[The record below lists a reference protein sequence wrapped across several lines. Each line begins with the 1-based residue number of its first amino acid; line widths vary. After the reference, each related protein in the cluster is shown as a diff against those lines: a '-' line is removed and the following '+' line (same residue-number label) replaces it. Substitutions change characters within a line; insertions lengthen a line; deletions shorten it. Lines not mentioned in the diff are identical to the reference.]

1 MGRPLDDPE
10 TKFFPSRF
18 FMDSSQSQ
26 QEGGPYAGFTCTD
39 IRSESDGVIIE
50 VNYDKCKKVA
60 FAEDP
65 DVKLSEAIVN
75 YPLYKLYD
83 IFGKRI
89 EIKLT
94 SNDYVFITWLQPIPP
109 TFHTINQVAY
119 IVSIATKLQE
129 KKIPHVLVP
138 YMYFYHE
145 IGLEKVYECFYR
157 LAKETP
163 GPNPKDLLG
172 DLVKLTEN
180 QPIHPSL
187 ILLET
192 TPSVIGWF
200 DHVISVNLSPD
211 ASNAMEDVNYK
222 LFNLDDASNAIEG
235 VNYKLFNLDLA
246 RKWIKHTFTPQD
258 FVKIVEERMKLP
270 GDIKEGVQKEIT
282 NIYDTIP
289 DALPLAVAYSIL
301 FPLQFLQ
308 TLRNVAILLFG
319 MTPRDIIYY
328 LAVEKALNSESK
340 DLPKVF
346 YIPTRSII
354 HDYVNFINK
363 ISSLNN
369 EVGIV
374 NCFKNPFIPQHG
386 GSDNKSIA
394 ETKKTD
400 KISVALLLLF
410 HKSTQ
415 EFICVKAPEINECKI
430 IDKASKIYE
439 EIKKSLKSK
448 TSSNS
453 AQVRH
458 APQCCSINSFSLLYE
473 GQCKTDKCIGEPGW
487 MVLAMYS
494 SVSRETVNTYIIYY
508 RSKRP
513 GQSTK
518 SIPVIRKKE
527 GLASNE
533 RRMGVKSIDL
543 RYVNLPIPTW
553 YKTQDFIKYIHD
565 KQPPYVKFAFFQGKI
580 RSESSLKMF
589 WLTNVLYFFILEK

>member
-1 MGRPLDDPE
+1 
-10 TKFFPSRF
+10 
-18 FMDSSQSQ
+18 MDSTQSQ
-26 QEGGPYAGFTCTD
+26 QDGGPYAGFTCTKV
-39 IRSESDGVIIE
+39 SESDGVIIE
-50 VNYDKCKKVA
+50 VDYDKCKKVA

-65 DVKLSEAIVN
+65 ELKLSEVIVN
-75 YPLYKLYD
+75 YPLYELYD
-83 IFGKRI
+83 ILKEKS

-94 SNDYVFITWLQPIPP
+94 SEDYVFITWLQPIPP

-138 YMYFYHE
+138 YIYFYHE
-145 IGLEKVYECFYR
+145 IGLEKVYDCFNR
-157 LAKETP
+157 LLKKTP
-163 GPNPKDLLG
+163 GPNPRDLLG

-180 QPIHPSL
+180 QPIYPSL

-200 DHVISVNLSPD
+200 DHEISVNLSSD
-211 ASNAMEDVNYK
+211 ASNE
-222 LFNLDDASNAIEG
+222 IEG

-270 GDIKEGVQKEIT
+270 SNIKEEIQKEIT

-289 DALPLAVAYSIL
+289 DASPLAVAYSIL

-308 TLRNVAILLFG
+308 NLGNVTILLFG

-328 LAVEKALNSESK
+328 LAVEKALNSKSR

-363 ISSLNN
+363 ISSLNDKV
-369 EVGIV
+369 EIV

-386 GSDNKSIA
+386 GSDDKSIV
-394 ETKKTD
+394 ETKKTG

-415 EFICVKAPEINECKI
+415 EFICVKNPEIIECKI
-430 IDKASKIYE
+430 IDKASKIYKEIE
-439 EIKKSLKSK
+439 ESLKSK
-448 TSSNS
+448 TSSKS
-453 AQVRH
+453 AQEQH
-458 APQCCSINSFSLLYE
+458 APPCCSINSYSLLYE
-473 GQCKTDKCIGEPGW
+473 GQCKTDKCIEEPGW

-508 RSKRP
+508 RSKKP

-527 GLASNE
+527 NLASNE
-533 RRMGVKSIDL
+533 KRMGVKSINL

-580 RSESSLKMF
+580 EPKSSSEMF
-589 WLTNVLYFFILEK
+589 WLTNILYFFMLEK

>member
-1 MGRPLDDPE
+1 
-10 TKFFPSRF
+10 
-18 FMDSSQSQ
+18 MDSSQSQ
-26 QEGGPYAGFTCTD
+26 EEGGPYAGFTCTKV
-39 IRSESDGVIIE
+39 SESDGVIIE
-50 VNYDKCKKVA
+50 VDYDECKKVA

-65 DVKLSEAIVN
+65 ELKLSEAIVN
-75 YPLYKLYD
+75 YPLYELYD
-83 IFGKRI
+83 IFGKSIKI
-89 EIKLT
+89 ELT
-94 SNDYVFITWLQPIPP
+94 SNDNVFITWLQPIPP

-119 IVSIATKLQE
+119 IVSVAEKLQ
-129 KKIPHVLVP
+129 KKGIPYVLVP

-145 IGLEKVYECFYR
+145 IGLENVYDCFYR
-157 LAKETP
+157 LLKKTP
-163 GPNPKDLLG
+163 GPNPRDLLG

-180 QPIHPSL
+180 QPIYPSL

-200 DHVISVNLSPD
+200 DHVISVNLLPD
-211 ASNAMEDVNYK
+211 KSNP
-222 LFNLDDASNAIEG
+222 IEG

-270 GDIKEGVQKEIT
+270 SDIKERIQKEIT

-289 DALPLAVAYSIL
+289 DASPLAVAYSIL

-308 TLRNVAILLFG
+308 GLGNVVILLFG

-363 ISSLNN
+363 ISSLKDKV
-369 EVGIV
+369 EIV
-374 NCFKNPFIPQHG
+374 NCFKNPFITQHG
-386 GSDNKSIA
+386 GSDDKSIV
-394 ETKKTD
+394 ETKKMD

-415 EFICVKAPEINECKI
+415 EFICVKNPEIIECKI

-439 EIKKSLKSK
+439 GIEKSLESK

-453 AQVRH
+453 AQGQH
-458 APQCCSINSFSLLYE
+458 ATPCCSINSFSLLYE
-473 GQCKTDKCIGEPGW
+473 GQCKTDKCIKKPGS

-494 SVSRETVNTYIIYY
+494 SVSRETVNTFIIYY
-508 RSKRP
+508 RSKKA

-527 GLASNE
+527 DLASNE
-533 RRMGVKSIDL
+533 RRIGVKSIDL

-553 YKTQDFIKYIHD
+553 YNTQNFIKYIHD
-565 KQPPYVKFAFFQGKI
+565 MRPPYVKFAFFQGKI
-580 RSESSLKMF
+580 ELESSSKMF
-589 WLTNVLYFFILEK
+589 WLTNILYFFMLEK